1 MPSPQSVE
9 SWWRRVVVGGATIRL
24 DRAPFRQ
31 DAAPCNYLKSFHSCV
46 ETRSPDPKVTGYTVT
61 SLRRIRFSIC
71 FDSTQVDLL
80 VFLIIKIV
88 VFRIYYNLN
97 EEHNED

>member
-46 ETRSPDPKVTGYTVT
+46 ETRSPDPKVTGYTAIRYISAT
-61 SLRRIRFSIC
+61 NTFLNLFRFHLGRSARFS
-71 FDSTQVDLL
+71 
-80 VFLIIKIV
+80 
-88 VFRIYYNLN
+88 YY
-97 EEHNED
+97 